1 MDAMATE
8 PARTTAVGDNLL
20 EVIARSLPDLRRSD
34 RRVAETIL
42 QAPQAAVE
50 MTLGAL
56 AGASGVSEPTVI
68 RFAAAIGCEGF
79 RDLRVKLARSLA
91 FARTTSH
98 SALGPADDLGE
109 IIAKIFDFNLSN
121 IAWVRAHLDP
131 DAIRAAVAALSA
143 APRIE
148 FFGLGASGIVAID
161 AQQKFPLFG
170 APCSAQTDSHQMLMA
185 AAMLAPGDVAVAIS
199 NTATTVDVVRAAR
212 VAREKGATTIGITG
226 ARGPLLS
233 HCSIAIVAETL
244 ENTDL
249 FTPTVSRLSAMVVID
264 ILSTAV
270 SLGRNRA
277 QQNSIAEMKRLLSDV
292 RSGWRGKPDAD
303 STGPAGPGD
312 GEGGNVPE

>member
-1 MDAMATE
+1 MEVMAMEA
-8 PARTTAVGDNLL
+8 ARTTAVEDNLL

-42 QAPQAAVE
+42 SAPEAAVE

-56 AGASGVSEPTVI
+56 AAASGVSEPTVI

-98 SALGPADDLGE
+98 SAIGPTDGLDD
-109 IIAKIFDFNLSN
+109 IIGKIFDFNLSN
-121 IAWVRAHLDP
+121 LAWVRAHLDP
-131 DAIRAAVAALSA
+131 DAIRAAVAALSR

-148 FFGLGASGIVAID
+148 FFGLGASGIVALD

-170 APCSAQTDSHQMLMA
+170 TACSAQTDGHQMLMA
-185 AAMLAPGDVAVAIS
+185 AAMLGPGDVAVAIS
-199 NTATTVDVVRAAR
+199 NTGTTVDVVRAAR
-212 VAREKGATTIGITG
+212 VARERGATTIGITG
-226 ARGPLLS
+226 ARGPLLAQ
-233 HCSIAIVAETL
+233 CSIGIVAETL

-270 SLGRNRA
+270 SLGRSRA
-277 QQNSIAEMKRLLSDV
+277 EQDRIAEMKRILSEV
-292 RSGWRGKPDAD
+292 RSGRRVEQDAEPD
-303 STGPAGPGD
+303 PAVSPD
-312 GEGGNVPE
+312 VA

>member
-1 MDAMATE
+1 MAVET
-8 PARTTAVGDNLL
+8 ARTTAVEDNLL
-20 EVIARSLPDLRRSD
+20 EVIARSLPNLRRSD

-42 QAPQAAVE
+42 LAPEAAVE

-56 AGASGVSEPTVI
+56 ASASGVSEPTVI
-68 RFAAAIGCEGF
+68 RFSSAIGCDGF

-98 SALGPADDLGE
+98 SAIGPTDNLGE
-109 IIAKIFDFNLSN
+109 IIGKIFDFNLSN

-131 DAIRAAVAALSA
+131 DAIRAATAALSA

-148 FFGLGASGIVAID
+148 FFGLGASGIVALD

-170 APCSAQTDSHQMLMA
+170 TPCSAQTDGHQMLMA
-185 AAMLAPGDVAVAIS
+185 AAMLRPGDVAVAIS
-199 NTATTVDVVRAAR
+199 NTGTTVDVVRAAR
-212 VAREKGATTIGITG
+212 VAQERGATTIGITG
-226 ARGPLLS
+226 SRGPLLS
-233 HCSIAIVAETL
+233 HCTISIVAETL

-270 SLGRNRA
+270 SLGRNRVE
-277 QQNSIAEMKRLLSDV
+277 QDRIAEMKRLLSEV
-292 RSGWRGKPDAD
+292 RSGRRSKHD
-303 STGPAGPGD
+303 SDLDIASSDGPV
-312 GEGGNVPE
+312 NN